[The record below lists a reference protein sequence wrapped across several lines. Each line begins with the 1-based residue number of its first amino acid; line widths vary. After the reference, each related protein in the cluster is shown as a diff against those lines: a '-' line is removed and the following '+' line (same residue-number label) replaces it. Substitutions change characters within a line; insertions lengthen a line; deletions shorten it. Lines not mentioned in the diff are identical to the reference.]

1 MQINFKKI
9 YYFIFVIPLVVFLF
23 GLSRVDANDRFIP
36 TLVEVLVSCGDG
48 LADFPSGEVCDIGT
62 PGIWPED
69 IGTTTCQMFNDIFGN
84 PFNSG
89 VMHCASDCFAFDTDA
104 CYTCGNGHKEIE
116 EGCDQLDFGNSTCLT
131 LGFDK
136 GALVCTPQCQI
147 STINCEAM
155 AHEGGTP
162 GGGSVGGGGGSGS
175 GGSSGLPTGFNPG
188 SNQPAADTKIT
199 VRGKSYPN
207 ADVHVLVDGVV
218 IGIVKADAKADFY
231 FESTDITPGVAN
243 FGFWSE
249 DVSGLKSTLLTL
261 TLRVIAGAVT
271 NVSGVYISPSIDV
284 DKKSVKQGDDVK
296 IYGQTVPGSDINVHI
311 NSPQEFIEKIGSQD
325 DGKYELT
332 FNTKPLE
339 EDFHTAKAYFEVA
352 GGGNMIKSGFSK
364 LVSFHVGKEGTAPT
378 PCPNGDL
385 NHDKR
390 VNITDFSILLFNWGT
405 NNACSDQNQNGTVDL
420 IDFSIMMYYWTG

>member
-1 MQINFKKI
+1 MQINLKKI
-9 YYFIFVIPLVVFLF
+9 YYFIFIIFFVIFLTK
-23 GLSRVDANDRFIP
+23 SSTVTANDKFLP
-36 TLVEVLVSCGDG
+36 TMVEVLVACGDG
-48 LADFPSGEVCDIGT
+48 LADLAAGEICDIGT
-62 PGIWPED
+62 PGVWPED
-69 IGTTTCQMFNDIFGN
+69 VGTTTCQMFNDVFGN
-84 PFNSG
+84 PYVSG
-89 VMHCASDCFAFDTDA
+89 TMHCAVDCYAFDTSA
-104 CYTCGNGHKEIE
+104 CYTCGNTYKENE
-116 EGCDQLDFGNSTCLT
+116 EGCDTLDFGNSTCLT
-131 LGFDK
+131 LGFDS
-136 GALVCTPQCQI
+136 GSLVCTPECQV
-147 STINCEAM
+147 STINCVAM

-162 GGGSVGGGGGSGS
+162 GGGAIGGGGSGS

-188 SNQPAADTKIT
+188 SLTPAAETKIT

-207 ADVHVLVDGVV
+207 ADVHVLVDGAV

-261 TLRVIAGAVT
+261 TLRIVSGAVT
-271 NVSGVYISPSIDV
+271 NISGVYIAPSINV

-296 IYGQTVPGSDINVHI
+296 IYGQTVPGSDIKVHI
-311 NSPQEFIEKIGSQD
+311 NSPQEFIEKIASSD

-332 FNTKPLE
+332 FNTAPLE

-352 GGGNMIKSGFSK
+352 ADTNIIKSGFSN
-364 LVSFHVGKEGTAPT
+364 LISFHVGKDGVLPT

-390 VNITDFSILLFNWGT
+390 VNITDFSILLYNWGT
-405 NNACSDQNQNGTVDL
+405 NNDCSDQNQNGTVDL